1 VKDRHGESQFEM
13 PPVLIQGNEKWDSDS
28 ERKIL
33 WQKAFSP
40 CTFGIRSPNVILFS
54 LSIFRYLLILK
65 LEASRSYTPNLQDN
79 GRVGYARAPPLR
91 KLVVFYLLPSRSIKI
106 DLV

>member
-1 VKDRHGESQFEM
+1 MKDRHGESQFEV

-28 ERKIL
+28 EKKIL
-33 WQKAFSP
+33 WRKAFSP
-40 CTFGIRSPNVILFS
+40 SAFGIRPPNVILFL

-79 GRVGYARAPPLR
+79 GRVGYARAPPAAEVSSFL
-91 KLVVFYLLPSRSIKI
+91 LLPSRSIKI

>member
-1 VKDRHGESQFEM
+1 MKDRHGESQFEV

-28 ERKIL
+28 EKKIL
-33 WQKAFSP
+33 WRKAFSP
-40 CTFGIRSPNVILFS
+40 SAFGIRPPNVILFL

-91 KLVVFYLLPSRSIKI
+91 KLVVFYYFPVGPLKLI
-106 DLV
+106 